1 MQHLYRNVAQAGAE
15 FCQNFALREILK
27 IALLENPTSMRS
39 TFSSWKLCKLRHLK
53 KWLISK
59 EFNLKM

>member
-27 IALLENPTSMRS
+27 IALLENPTSMRG
-39 TFSSWKLCKLRHLK
+39 TFSILLE
-53 KWLISK
+53 I
-59 EFNLKM
+59 MQT